1 LGGIGNRREEKM
13 TTALALEYIP
23 RRMRELGF
31 ESDYYIRF
39 RHLVLKSSEEIELD
53 AFNQI
58 YILIEEAQDCS
69 IRSDFGIYDTS
80 FTLTNEQQYEHQG
93 TIRIKNQRSGINHVR
108 FIQVIPKHVKR

>member
-1 LGGIGNRREEKM
+1 M

-23 RRMRELGF
+23 RRMKELGF
-31 ESDYYIRF
+31 GSDYYMRF
-39 RHLVLKSSEEIELD
+39 RHLVLKGSEAIEVD

-93 TIRIKNQRSGINHVR
+93 TIRIKNQRSGINHLR
-108 FIQVIPKHVKR
+108 FIQVIPKHVKRIKN

>member
-1 LGGIGNRREEKM
+1 M

-23 RRMRELGF
+23 RRMKELGF
-31 ESDYYIRF
+31 GSDYYIRF
-39 RHLVLKSSEEIELD
+39 RHLVLKSSAELVLD

-58 YILIEEAQDCS
+58 YILIEEVQDCS

-108 FIQVIPKHVKR
+108 FIQVIPKHLKKIKN

>member
-1 LGGIGNRREEKM
+1 M

-31 ESDYYIRF
+31 GSDYYIRF
-39 RHLVLKSSEEIELD
+39 RHLVLKSNEETELD

-108 FIQVIPKHVKR
+108 FIQVIPKHVKKIKS